1 MAASAVMTAVVAL
14 TVMMAVMAAVVIFSV
29 MMAMVVTLGVRIEL
43 QTALRQ
49 RLCCCIRRA
58 VHAAVERDARFRK
71 RVARAHAD
79 AAADQRVRLRCFQET
94 GERAMSAAVRVRDLF
109 GDDFSVGHIIEL
121 ELLRVAEMLKDLSV
135 FIGDCD
141 SHMIRSFL

>member
-49 RLCCCIRRA
+49 CLCCCIRRA

-71 RVARAHAD
+71 RVARAHAAC
-79 AAADQRVRLRCFQET
+79 AAFRKPA
-94 GERAMSAAVRVRDLF
+94 SAPCPLPFVSTIC
-109 GDDFSVGHIIEL
+109 SVTIFPS
-121 ELLRVAEMLKDLSV
+121 ATS
-135 FIGDCD
+135 
-141 SHMIRSFL
+141 